1 MGRVIDTRP
10 SAICYGTL
18 LMAATVQP
26 SNTPKS
32 IIPAFLRD
40 VRVLQ
45 VLGQIVF
52 VIVVVTLASQIAAAI
67 VGSLRAKNLEPNIT
81 FLNDRAGFDISNA
94 PDWYTSNSSYGTAF
108 LVGVTNT
115 LRVVVVGLVAT
126 TVVGILV
133 GIALLSSNWLI
144 RTISRV
150 YVEIL
155 RNTPLLVQL
164 FVWYFIV
171 MLSLPPFNQAI
182 TVPNEGVVLLPLGRL
197 IVYGLIVI
205 AVWVFSRR
213 AVPHTRTLRITA
225 ALAAVVTL
233 EAAFWL
239 SGRVEGWANL
249 YGRGEL
255 TNLGFVIYAA
265 VSLVLIA
272 GAYSIREEMRW
283 RLLGL
288 TAGQLAGG
296 LAFYFGVLPFA
307 NAAIR
312 AEIYP
317 AVLISVRGFVFPEF
331 LATARFA
338 EWMAFIGIGIALA
351 FMLWMYFGRLT
362 ETTGRAYPRGW
373 YVVIAV
379 IVFTLVGW
387 VFVGLEPAPATISV
401 VRDGEMVTLPTAE
414 ARAQGLLTSAD
425 EQLYSQQPLLV
436 VLPEQRINRAGIV
449 TGLRSGSTIPPE
461 YMALLLGLTVYT
473 SAFVAEIVRAG
484 ILAVPRGQIEAAR
497 ALGLSTAQTLQ
508 MIILPQAL
516 RVIIPPLG
524 NQYLNLSKNSSLAIA
539 IAYADVVLVTQT
551 VMNQSGQSVT
561 GITMLMIVYLIM
573 SLTISVLTN
582 LVNRRFQLVTR

>member
-1 MGRVIDTRP
+1 
-10 SAICYGTL
+10 
-18 LMAATVQP
+18 MAATAHP
-26 SNTPKS
+26 PNPNTPRS
-32 IIPAFLRD
+32 ILPAFLRD

-52 VIVVVTLASQIAAAI
+52 VIVVVTLASQIAASI
-67 VGSLRAKNLEPNIT
+67 VGSLRAKNLEPNTT

-126 TVVGILV
+126 TIVGILV

-164 FVWYFIV
+164 FVWYFIG

-182 TVPNEGVVLLPLGRL
+182 TLPNEGVVLLPLGR
-197 IVYGLIVI
+197 VI
-205 AVWVFSRR
+205 AYVLIYAAVWMFSQR
-213 AVPHTRTLRITA
+213 AASHTRTMRMTA
-225 ALAAVVTL
+225 ALVAILTM
-233 EAAFWL
+233 EIAFWL
-239 SGRVEGWANL
+239 SGWLEGWANL
-249 YGRGEL
+249 YGRSDL

-265 VSLVLIA
+265 VSLALIA
-272 GAYSIREEMRW
+272 GAYSIRGEVRW

-288 TAGQLAGG
+288 TSGQFIGG
-296 LAFYFGVLPFA
+296 VVFYFGVLPFA
-307 NAAIR
+307 NAAVR
-312 AEIYP
+312 AEIFP
-317 AVLISVRGFVFPEF
+317 AVIISVRGFVFPEF
-331 LATARFA
+331 LATSRFA
-338 EWMAFIGIGIALA
+338 EWVAFTSIGVALA
-351 FMLWMYFGRLT
+351 FMLWVYWGRLI

-373 YVVIAV
+373 YAVIAV
-379 IVFTLVGW
+379 VAFTVIGW
-387 VFVGLEPAPATISV
+387 VLVGLEPAPATITV
-401 VRDGEMVTLPTAE
+401 EQDGAMVTLPIEE
-414 ARAQGLLTSAD
+414 ARTQDLLTSAD
-425 EQLYSQQPLLV
+425 EQLYSRQPLLV
-436 VLPEQRINRAGIV
+436 ILPEQRINRAGIV
-449 TGLRSGSTIPPE
+449 SGLRSGSTIPPE

-497 ALGLSTAQTLQ
+497 ALGFSTAQTLQ

-573 SLTISVLTN
+573 SLSISVLTN